1 MRQVFK
7 KPKFEEPKDKLLG
20 AMDDS
25 DESNQLSRILNL
37 IAEQQK
43 ELKGYIERIDQ
54 AHRDLDSLNVRKSKV
69 EEETAKAE
77 QANES
82 LNAKYRRDLDL
93 LSNEISLRQQTLS
106 ELNTRQE
113 SEILRIN
120 KQINE
125 LQSKATS
132 EETKHFEQLSSY
144 QRVLAAL
151 GEKQAELMA
160 TGIFL
165 EDKNKEAKQQIEN
178 AKQELE
184 TIIAR
189 SVQQKTDLSDQIE
202 SLRTEVSGLTVQK
215 LNLVEENK
223 SFESQ
228 NHNLKA
234 WGVNHKK
241 EIELKIAEEIKKA
254 EDDKLAKQKETIEIN
269 KEFEKAKGELMNL
282 KRQQEEINKTI
293 ATFLAKKETVDRREK
308 VLHQK
313 YEDAGF
319 TW

>member
-132 EETKHFEQLSSY
+132 EEVKHFEQLSSY